1 MSKLGVGQEGRVKT
15 KSEVALEGLRPWLEE
30 LERTTGAQAISVA
43 LHDEESKVSFFYHA
57 DRWFHAA
64 STIKLAILAGV
75 YSAIHRGVLKPHDRL
90 HVRNRFHG
98 AIDGLP
104 FRVRADRDS
113 SPAVHSATGKTMQVC
128 TLARHMIVTSS
139 NLAANLL
146 LDIVGLSEVQ
156 AALDHINVKGVDIV
170 RGVEDERAWEAGMNN
185 RVTARGLL
193 HLLRTIA
200 EEHAFSREASQ
211 QMLEIMHAQEFRSG
225 IPGRLPR
232 EVRVANKTG
241 SISTIAHD
249 AGIVFVPGRKPYV
262 LVVLTAWP
270 TEGAGRSEIIATIS
284 HEIYVMLTG
293 NSGLN
298 GDAGNG

>member
-1 MSKLGVGQEGRVKT
+1 MLGEEGRVKI
-15 KSEVALEGLRPWLEE
+15 KPKISVEGLRPRLDE
-30 LERTTGAQAISVA
+30 LARSTGALAISVA
-43 LHDEESKVSFFYHA
+43 LHDQESNLSFSYHG

-75 YSAIHRGVLKPHDRL
+75 YSAIHRGVLKPNDRL

-98 AIDGLP
+98 ALDGLP

-113 SPAVHSATGKTMQVC
+113 SPAVHSATGKTMRVC

-146 LDIVGLSEVQ
+146 LDIIGLSEVQ
-156 AALDHINVKGVDIV
+156 TALDHINVTGVDIV
-170 RGVEDERAWEAGMNN
+170 RGVEDERAWEAGLNN

-193 HLLRTIA
+193 HLLRVIS
-200 EEHAFSREASQ
+200 EEHAFSAESSQ
-211 QMLEIMHAQEFRSG
+211 HMMEIMHAQEFRSG

-241 SISTIAHD
+241 SISTVAHD

-262 LVVLTAWP
+262 LVILTAWP
-270 TEGAGRSEIIATIS
+270 SGGTGRSEIIATIS

-293 NSGLN
+293 DTAPAEGVTN
-298 GDAGNG
+298 G